1 MEMINEAQIKVSSE
15 VDQLDISF
23 IHRCLQQT
31 PWAKDRTLAEM
42 KSCIDHSL
50 NFGIYYQD
58 RQVGYARLLT
68 DYAFM
73 AYLLDVFVAEEQ
85 RGKGF
90 ALHLMRSILKD
101 ERLQNIKI
109 WRLGTDDAH
118 GLYKKVGFKAIEQPE
133 KLMEIK
139 VKK

>member
-1 MEMINEAQIKVSSE
+1 MILKEFITVST
-15 VDQLDISF
+15 DTDKLDPVF
-23 IHRCLQQT
+23 IHRHLNQT
-31 PWAKDRTLAEM
+31 RWARDRSLEEVKTA
-42 KSCIDHSL
+42 IQNSL
-50 NFGIYYQD
+50 NFGIYYQGQ
-58 RQVGYARLLT
+58 QVGYARLLT
-68 DYAFM
+68 DYMFM
-73 AYLLDVFVAEEQ
+73 AYLLDVFIAQEH

-90 ALHLMRSILKD
+90 ALHLMKSILSN

-118 GLYKKVGFKAIEQPE
+118 GLYEKVGFKAIEQPG

>member
-1 MEMINEAQIKVSSE
+1 MVDQAQIVVSTE
-15 VDQLDISF
+15 IKKLDVSF
-23 IHRCLQQT
+23 IHLHLTQT
-31 PWAKDRTLAEM
+31 RWAKDRSLEEVKTA
-42 KSCIDHSL
+42 INNSL
-50 NFGIYYQD
+50 NFGIYYQNQ
-58 RQVGYARLLT
+58 QVGYARLLT
-68 DYAFM
+68 DYMFM
-73 AYLLDVFVAEEQ
+73 AYLLDVFVAEEY

-90 ALHLMRSILKD
+90 ALYLMKSILHD

-118 GLYKKVGFKAIEQPE
+118 GLYAKLGFKAIEQPE

>member
-1 MEMINEAQIKVSSE
+1 MILKEFITVST
-15 VDQLDISF
+15 DTDKLDPVF
-23 IHRCLQQT
+23 IHRHLNQT
-31 PWAKDRTLAEM
+31 RWARDRSLEEVKTA
-42 KSCIDHSL
+42 IQNSL
-50 NFGIYYQD
+50 NFGIYYQGQ
-58 RQVGYARLLT
+58 QVGYARLLT
-68 DYAFM
+68 DYMFM
-73 AYLLDVFVAEEQ
+73 AYLLDVFIAQEH

-90 ALHLMRSILKD
+90 ALHLMKSILSN

-118 GLYKKVGFKAIEQPE
+118 GLYEKVGFKAIEQPE